1 MSDTPPPAEAPPPET
16 PPAVSAPEAPPPAV
30 DAPPPAP
37 PSAIPPPLGENPS
50 AHALRTALREGRMAD
65 VLGALGRMA
74 PIPRA
79 QLFLQLRAVD
89 QASLLSAASPELA
102 ASLLA
107 DCDSSS
113 LVSLLD
119 RVDID
124 ALGPAFQR
132 VPPDNLADLL
142 VRLPKERA
150 DRILQLAGPSLAAE
164 VTPLLQFD
172 PETAGG
178 LMTPRYLSVPD
189 VVTVGRAVD
198 LLRTAR
204 DSGAQSYIYLVDA
217 YGRLQ
222 GVVPLRQLLLAA
234 SRSPVRSLMIPDVVR
249 LSTSTPR
256 DEIVRIFNERRYVSL
271 PVVDDK
277 QRLVGIV
284 AFDDMISA
292 MRRREAEVLQSVTG
306 IDPRERLK
314 ETLEAT
320 RGRMP
325 WITVTIL
332 GGLACAF
339 IAGLFEATLKEVVV
353 LGIFIPIVLA
363 LGESVGAQTVS
374 VVLATLAGGL
384 PPGELG
390 RFVRKEVLVGF
401 LVALYAGAAVA
412 ATSLFWH
419 GKLRLGL
426 LIGAAIFVSMIWAV
440 IMAVSIPR
448 IMQRLQINPA
458 VASGPLVLALA
469 DLSTL
474 GVYFGGVT
482 ALLPWTR

>member
-1 MSDTPPPAEAPPPET
+1 MSDPVPTPSETPSAEAT
-16 PPAVSAPEAPPPAV
+16 PPALEPAAPLAPQ
-30 DAPPPAP
+30 
-37 PSAIPPPLGENPS
+37 LGEAPS
-50 AHALRTALREGRMAD
+50 AHALRTALREGRTAD
-65 VLGALGRMA
+65 VLEALARMA
-74 PIPRA
+74 PVPRA
-79 QLFLQLRAVD
+79 QLFLQMRVVD
-89 QASLLSAASPELA
+89 QTALLSAAAPDLA
-102 ASLLA
+102 AALLA

-113 LVSLLD
+113 LVSLFDRLD
-119 RVDID
+119 VD

-142 VRLPKERA
+142 VRLPKEKA

-189 VVTVGRAVD
+189 VVTVGRAVE
-198 LLRTAR
+198 LLRTSR

-217 YGRLQ
+217 HGRLQ
-222 GVVPLRQLLLAA
+222 GVVPLRQLLLAGA
-234 SRSPVRSLMIPDVVR
+234 RSPVRSLIIPDVVR
-249 LSTSTPR
+249 LLTSTPR

-271 PVVDDK
+271 PVVDEK

-284 AFDDMISA
+284 TFDDMIAA
-292 MRRREAEVLQSVTG
+292 MRRREAEVLQGVTG

-363 LGESVGAQTVS
+363 LGESVGAQTVT
-374 VVLATLAGGL
+374 VVLATMAGGL
-384 PPGELG
+384 PPGEMG
-390 RFVRKEVLVGF
+390 RFLRKEVLVGF
-401 LVALYAGAAVA
+401 LVAVYAGAAVA
-412 ATSLFWH
+412 VTSLLWH
-419 GKLRLGL
+419 GQARLGL
-426 LIGAAIFVSMIWAV
+426 LIGAAIFISMVWAV
-440 IMAVSIPR
+440 ILAVSVPR
-448 IMQRLQINPA
+448 IMQKLQVNPS

-482 ALLPWTR
+482 AFLPWAR

>member
-1 MSDTPPPAEAPPPET
+1 MADAPPPET
-16 PPAVSAPEAPPPAV
+16 PPPETAAEAVSSAAEATPPPVEA
-30 DAPPPAP
+30 ATP
-37 PSAIPPPLGENPS
+37 PSPIGESPS
-50 AHALRTALREGRMAD
+50 PYALRTALREGRMAE
-65 VLGALGRMA
+65 VLDALARI
-74 PIPRA
+74 PNVPRA
-79 QLFLQLRAVD
+79 QLFLQLRPPD
-89 QASLLSAASPELA
+89 QTAILSAAPPELA
-102 ASLLA
+102 AALMA

-113 LVSLLD
+113 LVSLLE
-119 RVDID
+119 RVDLD
-124 ALGPAFQR
+124 ALAPAFQR

-142 VRLPKERA
+142 VRLPKEKA
-150 DRILQLAGPSLAAE
+150 DRILQLAGPALAAE

-178 LMTPRYLSVPD
+178 LMTPRFLSVPD
-189 VVTVGRAVD
+189 VVTVGRAVE

-217 YGRLQ
+217 HGRLQ
-222 GVVPLRQLLLAA
+222 GVVPIRQLLLAG
-234 SRSPVRSLMIPDVVR
+234 SRSPVRALMVGDVVR
-249 LSTSTPR
+249 LSTSTSR
-256 DEIVRIFNERRYVSL
+256 DEVVRLFQERRYVSL

-284 AFDDMISA
+284 AFDDIISA

-353 LGIFIPIVLA
+353 LGIFIPVVLA

-384 PPGELG
+384 PPGEMG
-390 RFVRKEVLVGF
+390 RFIRKEILVGF
-401 LVALYAGAAVA
+401 LVAIYAGAAVA
-412 ATSLFWH
+412 VTSLFWH
-419 GKLRLGL
+419 GQARLGI

-440 IMAVSIPR
+440 VLAVSVPR
-448 IMQRLQINPA
+448 LMQRFHVNPA

-482 ALLPWTR
+482 ALLPWAR